1 MADLLITLSNGQT
14 LRHELG
20 AQTEVLGRDRA
31 CDIFLDDPSTSRR
44 HARVVPTAEG
54 YLVEDL
60 GSKNGTLVN
69 GVTCGSKALND
80 GDQILLGTVVVD
92 YSTTDPS
99 SGSVVIEE
107 DRATTQAPHYISH
120 KRAPVLPQRRLQ
132 MIYDL
137 SDRLTRLQDRNSL
150 LEEALSI
157 CCEVLDFERGAIGVR
172 RPNQRQVDWP
182 VVRHLRGTEGELK
195 ISRSILNRA
204 LEHGERAVFTDSDA
218 RADPTVSIVQQ
229 GIRSAMCVP
238 LMHEDDIM
246 GVIYGDRLSSAEVY
260 TAEDMDFLAGIARQV
275 SIGLVNSFLLED
287 QKQMLRMQQD
297 LDVARSI
304 QRGLFPKHLPQ
315 SATLS
320 VEALNDPGDRV
331 SGDYYDMIE
340 RADGRVWLLMADV
353 TGEGI
358 PAALLMANLQAAVR
372 VTITDSDDPGALLAC
387 WNKQVYRNTDPSKFV
402 TCVAALIDP
411 AHGSISFATAGHPPP
426 LLLHD
431 AARKPVELIGASS
444 MPLGIREDEPFETT
458 TIKVGHSPFALL
470 CYTDGVIEA
479 MNTEGELFGKP
490 QLDKVLAGRRDLN
503 PKRLIKQVR
512 EAVAEF
518 TGGAPQSDD
527 ITILAA
533 RVGS

>member
-1 MADLLITLSNGQT
+1 MADLVITLSNGQVQ
-14 LRHELG
+14 RHELG
-20 AQTEVLGRDRA
+20 PRTEVLGRDRA
-31 CDIFLDDPSTSRR
+31 CDIFIDDPSTSRR

-54 YLVEDL
+54 YLIEDL

-69 GVTCGSKALND
+69 GVAHASKPLRD
-80 GDQILLGTVVVD
+80 GDQILLGTVVLD

-107 DRATTQAPHYISH
+107 DRATTQAPHYVSH
-120 KRAPVLPQRRLQ
+120 KREPVLPQRRLQ

-137 SDRLTRLQDRNSL
+137 SDRLTRLQDRDKL

-157 CCEVLDFERGAIGVR
+157 CCEVLGFERGAIGVR
-172 RPNQRQVDWP
+172 RPRERQVDWP

-195 ISRSILNRA
+195 ISRTILNRA
-204 LEHGERAVFTDSDA
+204 LEHGERAVFTDSA
-218 RADPTVSIVQQ
+218 TGADPTVSIVQQ

-238 LMHEDDIM
+238 LVNEDDIL
-246 GVIYGDRLSSAEVY
+246 GVIYGDRVSSAEVY
-260 TAEDMDFLAGIARQV
+260 TEEDMDFLAGIARQV

-287 QKQMLRMQQD
+287 QKQMLRMQQE

-304 QRGLFPKHLPQ
+304 QRQLFPKRLPR
-315 SATLS
+315 SPLLS

-331 SGDYYDMIE
+331 SGDYYDVIE
-340 RADGRVWLLMADV
+340 REDGRVWLLMADV

-358 PAALLMANLQAAVR
+358 SAALLMANLQAAVR
-372 VTITDSDDPGALLAC
+372 VTIPNSEDPGAVLAL
-387 WNKQVYRNTDPSKFV
+387 WNQHVYRNTDPSKFV
-402 TCVAALIDP
+402 TCVVALVDP
-411 AHGSISFATAGHPPP
+411 AQGSIRFATAGHPPP
-426 LLLHD
+426 LLLREGVR
-431 AARKPVELIGASS
+431 APVELLGNSS
-444 MPLGIREDEPFETT
+444 LPLGIVEDEVFETT
-458 TIKVGHSPFALL
+458 TLEVERSPFVLL

-490 QLDKVLAGRRDLN
+490 RLDGVLAARRDLS

-512 EAVAEF
+512 EAVTEF

-527 ITILAA
+527 ITLLAA